1 MIYQYAIWRYMH
13 YSPWGKLSYEQELN
27 EQPVF
32 FGQFAGGYGSVAIQ
46 NWISVRLHK
55 YGHDCK
61 FTCVKIVR

>member
-46 NWISVRLHK
+46 NYIDLCPCALIRSRL
-55 YGHDCK
+55 
-61 FTCVKIVR
+61 